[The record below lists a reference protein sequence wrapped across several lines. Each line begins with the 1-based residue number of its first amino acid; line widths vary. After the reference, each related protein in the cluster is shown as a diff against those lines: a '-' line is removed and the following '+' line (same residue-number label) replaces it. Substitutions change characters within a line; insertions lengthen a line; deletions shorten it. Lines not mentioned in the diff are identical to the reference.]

1 RKYTKHGRGGSKYLK
16 RGSARSGRVQR
27 KRGRGCGHGP
37 QSRVGRT
44 FVRGGAKSS
53 DGKCG
58 DDQCDKEATYGHLE
72 GEAQYCG
79 THYLPNMVDVTLG
92 TSRRRRPS
100 RKAEEEDSEEALP
113 PRKPSPAENEQAST
127 GKEKKKA

>member
-1 RKYTKHGRGGSKYLK
+1 MITQNRPIT
-16 RGSARSGRVQR
+16 
-27 KRGRGCGHGP
+27 P
-37 QSRVGRT
+37 PIPRT
-44 FVRGGAKSS
+44 VPIQ
-53 DGKCG
+53 CG

-127 GKEKKKA
+127 GKEKKKAMKIVSGSTPSPGTGQVRHP